1 MKKNAHIQINLF
13 NNRNNL
19 NSLQLFKK
27 QSGFSLIELM
37 VASIIS
43 IIVLLAA
50 SSTFFST
57 YRLKEQVKSRVEYE
71 QDVRNAANLLRSD
84 ARQLGNFSCM
94 QPPTPDDLSNIFN
107 ATFSPT
113 PANGSQYLSTNF
125 NGDIGVTQASGS
137 QSLIITYINED
148 YANGLVAT
156 DCGKDIPDLAN
167 HINAAVY
174 LVGTTNDGDQAPG
187 LYRVNY
193 SNGVW
198 TSPQLIISNVSDIQY
213 SFEYDGHQDADCPQT
228 ASDIVKP
235 NNVSSQ
241 TVNTA
246 NYEKPPVLITATL
259 TINPTQ
265 ANNQSVNYVINAMVR
280 QGEVCI
286 NNQATQASQP

>member
-94 QPPTPDDLSNIFN
+94 QPPTANDLNGIFSGS
-107 ATFSPT
+107 FSAT
-113 PANGSQYLSTNF
+113 PANGSQYLSTVF
-125 NGDIGVTQASGS
+125 STDVGVTQTNGS
-137 QSLIITYINED
+137 QPLLITYINEE

-156 DCGKDIPDLAN
+156 DCGKDIPDLKN

-174 LVGTTNDGDQAPG
+174 LVGTTETDQAPG

-193 SNGVW
+193 SKGVW
-198 TSPQLIISNVSDIQY
+198 TSPQLIISNVSNIQY
-213 SFEYDGHQDADCPQT
+213 SFEYDGHQDSDCPQT
-228 ASDIVKP
+228 ASDIVDP
-235 NNVSSQ
+235 NNVISQ
-241 TVNTA
+241 TVNTV

-259 TINPTQ
+259 TINPAQ
-265 ANNQSVNYVINAMVR
+265 ANSQSVNYVINAMVR

-286 NNQATQASQP
+286 NNQATQSTQP